1 MRVRTATV
9 LLIVMALYY
18 IINAASMVFIDDFVK
33 PQSISVYLLIGT
45 LITGFAT
52 LAITVDIP
60 D

>member
-1 MRVRTATV
+1 MRVRTVTV

-18 IINAASMVFIDDFVK
+18 IINLAAMVFVDDFVK
-33 PQSISVYLLIGT
+33 PRSIFVYLLIGT

-52 LAITVDIP
+52 LSVTVDIP